1 MRGMDIE
8 YQGCKGLREISE
20 KFGIP
25 DSTLRYRLYANG
37 NDIEK
42 AVNRVKGAR
51 GPKEPHEYKG
61 VVGLKDISSAFGINY
76 NTLRQRLNAGMSIQE
91 AVEKKVEKRTSKVP
105 EKKEKKKVEL
115 VGIKNPDLLDSSWK
129 LALGMGASL

>member
-51 GPKEPHEYKG
+51 DPKEPHEYKG

-91 AVEKKVEKRTSKVP
+91 AVEKRLKNALARFQRRR
-105 EKKEKKKVEL
+105 KKE
-115 VGIKNPDLLDSSWK
+115 G
-129 LALGMGASL
+129 